1 MGRFSRRDFLKGSV
15 VSAGAVGA
23 NLLPFMLQRAA
34 AQDQPIRAAMSNA
47 GLQASWCAQGADT
60 AMHFGELLGVDI
72 TWFDGELDPTAQRS
86 KFDQIA
92 STPGDW
98 DFVAVQANS
107 IDVLVEPLQTLI
119 DAGVPVI
126 GMDTLIA
133 PFDQQH
139 DMGVL
144 SFVAPDNVFMAASV
158 MNVLISQMGGA
169 GKIAHLGGQPGH
181 TGAQARG
188 QGFLNAVAQYPDIEV
203 VDDQPANWDVAEA
216 AQITESILNRTPDL
230 NALFADNDDMA
241 LAARQVIDNA
251 GLGDQVLVGGVDS
264 MPFALEAVL
273 DGRLTATCRNPSC
286 RIHSIAVI
294 AGVYAAVNGLD
305 AARNDIPFYILA
317 DGPAVSAAIDDNPE
331 FAEEPWK
338 LANYGMSSIPSQLWL
353 EEQFLF

>member
-1 MGRFSRRDFLKGSV
+1 MSRLSRRSFLKGTA
-15 VSAGAVGA
+15 VSAGAVSAG
-23 NLLPFMLQRAA
+23 LFPFMMQRAA
-34 AQDQPIRAAMSNA
+34 AQDRPIRAAMSNA
-47 GLQASWCAQGADT
+47 GLQASWCAQGADA
-60 AMHFGELLGVDI
+60 AMHFGELLGIDI
-72 TWFDGELDPTAQRS
+72 TWFDGELDPTAQRA

-98 DFVAVQANS
+98 DFVAVQAVS
-107 IDVLVEPLQTLI
+107 IDVLVEPLQAII

-133 PFDQQH
+133 PFEQQH
-139 DMGVL
+139 EMGVL

-158 MNVLISQMGGA
+158 MNVLITQMGGS

-188 QGFLNAVAQYPDIEV
+188 QGFLNAVAQFPDIEI
-203 VDDQPANWDVAEA
+203 VDDQPANWDVSEA

-294 AGVYAAVNGLD
+294 AGAYAAMNGLD
-305 AARNDIPFYILA
+305 EARENIPFYVLA

-353 EEQFLF
+353 QEQFLF